1 MWSHSCTGRKKRGV
15 CVCECVRVH
24 TCAHAYVGG
33 RGREEVCYSI
43 WKIIVCGRTQVCFLE
58 NSSKN
63 GRSQLLFWKHKPCD
77 SDGPSD
83 RRKIRSRRVQESQ
96 LFSPPSAPSLGHFQ
110 INTPAW
116 RFYAKGRGGG
126 PWLPLPPCWL
136 QRSPLALNVKDG
148 LRSL

>member
-1 MWSHSCTGRKKRGV
+1 M
-15 CVCECVRVH
+15 
-24 TCAHAYVGG
+24 
-33 RGREEVCYSI
+33 
-43 WKIIVCGRTQVCFLE
+43 CFLE

-126 PWLPLPPCWL
+126 GPWLPLPPCWL